1 MLPVIARR
9 QQLGCRSLT
18 RTRLTAAHVTR
29 PQGDVARLPL
39 CFMLLHI
46 AKLSREGTTCV
57 WYAANF
63 PVPPLQG
70 MRRKDDP
77 DAPGL
82 QAALAAVH
90 DALHP
95 LAAAQA
101 AADAASPPQPPQQR
115 QPPAG
120 DADLPPE
127 LRGQRHAAL
136 TVRGAL
142 QAAQA
147 AAGAAVPAAADSTAQ
162 GAVQSPATEQQ
173 LVDAA
178 AEAVCT
184 EIAAAAVRQTVPA
197 LLAHLRAVLAALP
210 PPAATHQQQQ
220 RQYQQQWQYSGQCGQ
235 AGQFPASPPYQRQ
248 LSGPMSPSGGGGGSG
263 GPAASPPAL
272 VPFGGFDQAPPGAS
286 MELGDDPTG
295 VKDSVRTHAGAV
307 GVPRQPAL
315 LLLLLQPWSAP
326 LPVSHSPGHT
336 RFMRST
342 SVFNCSG
349 CGASDHS
356 EACHPLPGPQTPRN
370 LPGF

>member
-1 MLPVIARR
+1 MRR
-9 QQLGCRSLT
+9 Q
-18 RTRLTAAHVTR
+18 
-29 PQGDVARLPL
+29 
-39 CFMLLHI
+39 
-46 AKLSREGTTCV
+46 
-57 WYAANF
+57 
-63 PVPPLQG
+63 
-70 MRRKDDP
+70 DDP

-90 DALHP
+90 EALHP

-115 QPPAG
+115 QPPAA
-120 DADLPPE
+120 DTDLPPE

-147 AAGAAVPAAADSTAQ
+147 AAGAAVTAAADSTAE

-178 AEAVCT
+178 AEAFCT

-197 LLAHLRAVLAALP
+197 LLAHLRTALAALP

-235 AGQFPASPPYQRQ
+235 AGQFPGSPPYQRQ
-248 LSGPMSPSGGGGGSG
+248 LSGPVSPGGGGGGSG

-272 VPFGGFDQAPPGAS
+272 VPFGGFDQAAPGAS

-295 VKDSVRTHAGAV
+295 VKDSVRAHAGAV
-307 GVPRQPAL
+307 GLGLGLGFGVPRQPAL
-315 LLLLLQPWSAP
+315 LLLLLQPRSAP

-349 CGASDHS
+349 CGASDAFGS
-356 EACHPLPGPQTPRN
+356 VPSSARTADAQEPSWL
-370 LPGF
+370 LGFRRRLMSIC